1 MFKRIIRTI
10 CVALIATAFAVPAT
24 ACTKGGSSS
33 HEVWGTFATS
43 KVGQSSAENDNFVKN
58 SAAFDVQMMKNETEG
73 GQIIITAASDIS
85 SFELVSSE
93 LKTADGKVFPTENIE
108 VYQEKY
114 IQIKQKQDFNGVYA
128 IGEYVPDM
136 LLPMNVAKEYGEN
149 TVKKGNNQGIYVEFD
164 SEGVEAGVYGGN
176 FTLVID
182 DKQTSVPV
190 TAEVWDIEYEG
201 RRSFQSCFVLYQ
213 SSLLRSEYDNSE
225 EVVNKYVDFFLD
237 YKINSYV
244 HNRKRNDWQM
254 NEGYERYGEEWLKSV
269 KRLKDDNNYNSV
281 YIPYQFQ
288 PGYTAFVGGKPT
300 DAAKDCVE
308 YIVNLAKIC
317 SPEFNYMSY
326 AYFYPFEIDEADIEA
341 SGSRAI
347 NAERLLREGG
357 EVDQTL
363 AYAVEL
369 LQKDEEFAELTKAY
383 GKEFTDEVLSAV
395 LKIPTLFTNVNFK
408 GDWVDSYSA
417 AAFCPYLSLFGD
429 GVASD
434 RYASAA
440 NKNGRGLWAYTC
452 VGPTYPYPTFH
463 LDDYNLGTRI
473 SGWMEKKYDI
483 NGYLYWST
491 TEDFYH
497 EEWYKYI
504 NPYEDPTRWKGA
516 DGDGYLVYPGKYYG
530 SETPLP
536 SLRLVSYRDSMDDYD
551 MLCVYEN
558 LLTELYENY
567 GLGELNFEAYTEE
580 LYAELFS
587 GTVYNL
593 DDSKLFDVRKEL
605 AERIRVL
612 QGSEKLLA
620 VQKHEN
626 GNRTLDIYSTAS
638 TVSANGKA
646 LTGRTVGE
654 GKFVY
659 SVPLGKEAAT
669 ISVVAGNTAAK
680 YEICGVVSANVA
692 ENNTSASE
700 GSKFN
705 IENGT
710 IFANLNSKL
719 FGTGTDDFKT
729 INFTPS
735 LTFVAEAALNADSLC
750 FAIENGGGAT
760 DVYVKIIADN
770 MNYEIGSM
778 YLTEGEKREMKLR
791 FPEGLVIGGGA
802 KVVFYV
808 KNVVVEKN
816 EYELCPDRVLG
827 IKDLRF
833 EYSKENRA

>member
-1 MFKRIIRTI
+1 MFKKIIRTI

-24 ACTKGGSSS
+24 ACTNGGSSS

-43 KVGQSSAENDNFVKN
+43 KVGQSSAENDNFNKT
-58 SAAFDVQMMKNETEG
+58 SAEFNVQMMKNETEG
-73 GQIIITAASDIS
+73 GQIIITAARDIS
-85 SFELVSSE
+85 SFELIASE
-93 LKTADGKVFPTENIE
+93 LKTADGKVFPAENIDI
-108 VYQEKY
+108 YQEKY
-114 IQIKQKQDFNGVYA
+114 IQIRQKQDFNGVYA

-136 LLPMNVAKEYGEN
+136 LLPMSIAKEYGEN
-149 TVKKGNNQGIYVEFD
+149 TVKKGNNQGIYAEFD
-164 SEGVEAGVYGGN
+164 SEGADAGVYGGK

-182 DKQTSVPV
+182 GENMSIPV
-190 TAEVWDIEYEG
+190 TVEVWDIEYEG
-201 RRSFQSCFVLYQ
+201 RRDFQSCFVLYQ
-213 SSLLRSEYDNSE
+213 SSLLRSEYDNSD

-244 HNRKRNDWQM
+244 HNRKRNGWQM
-254 NEGYERYGEEWLKSV
+254 NNGYELYGEEWLESL
-269 KRLKDDNNYNSV
+269 KRLKDNKNYNSV

-288 PGYTAFVGGKPT
+288 PGYTAFVGGNPT
-300 DAAKDCVE
+300 EAAKDCAAYV
-308 YIVNLAKIC
+308 VNLAKIS
-317 SPEFNYMSY
+317 SPEFNYISY

-369 LQKDEEFAELTKAY
+369 LQKDEEFAKLTEEY
-383 GKEFTDEVLSAV
+383 GKEFTDGVLASV
-395 LKIPTLFTNVNFK
+395 LKIPTVFTNVNFK
-408 GDWVDSYSA
+408 SDWVDSYSA

-434 RYASAA
+434 RYSFAA
-440 NKNGRGLWAYTC
+440 DKNGRGLWAYTC

-530 SETPLP
+530 SETPIP

-551 MLCVYEN
+551 MLCVYEK
-558 LLTELYENY
+558 LLTEAYESY
-567 GLGELNFEAYTEE
+567 GLGELNFEAYTED
-580 LYAELFS
+580 LYSELFT

-593 DDSKLFDVRKEL
+593 DDSKLFEVRKEL
-605 AERIRVL
+605 AKRILVL
-612 QGSEKLLA
+612 QGKEKLLD
-620 VQKHEN
+620 VQKYEN
-626 GNRTLDIYSTAS
+626 GNRELNLYSTAS
-638 TVSANGKA
+638 GITADGKA
-646 LTGRTVGE
+646 LTGKSVGE
-654 GKFVY
+654 GKFLY
-659 SVPLGKEAAT
+659 TVPLGNEAT
-669 ISVVAGNTAAK
+669 SVSVTAGDTDAE
-680 YEICGVVSANVA
+680 YRICGVVSATA
-692 ENNTSASE
+692 TDKNTSASD
-700 GSKFN
+700 GSEFN
-705 IENGT
+705 IENGK
-710 IFANLNSKL
+710 ILAKLNSKL

-735 LTFVAEAALNADSLC
+735 LTFVAESANSADSLC
-750 FAIENGGGAT
+750 FTVENCGGAT
-760 DVYVKIIADN
+760 DVYIKIVADN

-778 YLTEGEKREMKLR
+778 YLAAGEKRDVKLR
-791 FPEGLVIGGGA
+791 FTEGLKIGDGA
-802 KVVFYV
+802 KVIFYV

-816 EYELCPDRVLG
+816 EYELCPDRVLS
-827 IKDLRF
+827 IEDLRF
-833 EYSKENRA
+833 EYTKENRA